1 MENNMNNT
9 INNIEDKYVST
20 GIPGLDNLF
29 KNGIPKGSS
38 ILVAGGAGSGKTNL
52 CLQILTHHASQGKK
66 CYYMG
71 FKEPMEKL
79 VQNMNN
85 FGWNPKK
92 FIDSKNLKIKRFL
105 TSEIY
110 YYDKKGGDNIQ
121 AMMTKDIDPLL
132 MELEPLAIDED
143 VGFKPDFIVLD
154 SITALSSAFRG
165 KEQSYRFY
173 IERLFRFFEKIGS
186 TNFLITETK
195 QIPEIFSTSGVEEFL
210 ADGVI
215 VIYNI
220 RRKNIRKNAIEV
232 LKMRGR
238 SHQKKIVAMQITDKG
253 IEVYPEEEVS
263 ETLELE
269 QTSI

>member
-1 MENNMNNT
+1 MAKRKSNN
-9 INNIEDKYVST
+9 DKKYLST
-20 GIPGLDNLF
+20 GIPGFDNLF

-52 CLQILTHHASQGKK
+52 CLQVLSHHASKGKN

-71 FKEPMEKL
+71 FKEPINKIM
-79 VQNMNN
+79 QNMKN

-92 FIDSKNLKIKRFL
+92 LIDSGNLKIKRFL

-110 YYDKKGGDNIQ
+110 YYDKKSDDDIQ
-121 AMMTKDIDPLL
+121 AMMTKDVDPLL

-143 VGFKPDFIVLD
+143 VGFKPDIIVLD
-154 SITALSSAFRG
+154 SLTALSSAFRG

-195 QIPEIFSTSGVEEFL
+195 QIPDIYSSTGVEEFL

-215 VIYNI
+215 VIYNL
-220 RRKNIRKNAIEV
+220 RRKNIRKNAIEI
-232 LKMRGR
+232 LKMRGE
-238 SHQKKIVAMQITDKG
+238 SHQKKIISMQITNKG
-253 IEVYPEEEVS
+253 IEVYPNENVS
-263 ETLELE
+263 NILD
-269 QTSI
+269 

>member
-1 MENNMNNT
+1 MVKGKSSKKE
-9 INNIEDKYVST
+9 KFVST
-20 GIPGLDNLF
+20 GIPGFDNLF

-38 ILVAGGAGSGKTNL
+38 ILVAGGAGSGKTNF
-52 CLQILTHHASQGKK
+52 CLQILAHHASHGKK

-71 FKEPMEKL
+71 FKESAEKL
-79 VQNMNN
+79 IQNTKN
-85 FGWNPKK
+85 FGWNPKRL
-92 FIDSKNLKIKRFL
+92 INSGNLKIKRFL

-110 YYDKKGGDNIQ
+110 YYDKKNDSDIK

-154 SITALSSAFRG
+154 SLTALSSAFRG
-165 KEQSYRFY
+165 KEQSYRLY
-173 IERLFRFFEKIGS
+173 VERLFRFFEKIGS

-195 QIPEIFSTSGVEEFL
+195 QMPEIFSSSGVEEFL

-220 RRKNIRKNAIEV
+220 RRKNIRENAIEV
-232 LKMRGR
+232 LKMRGEA
-238 SHQKKIVAMQITDKG
+238 HQKKIVAMQITDKG
-253 IEVYPEEEVS
+253 IEVYPEEDVS
-263 ETLELE
+263 DALELE
-269 QTSI
+269 QTSII